1 MENESVND
9 DLNFDN
15 RIQLDGL
22 RDAVENIKAEL
33 RKVIIGQDNFVELL
47 IAGLL
52 ADGHVLI
59 EGVPGIAKT
68 VTAKLFAKVLKTNFS
83 RIQFTP
89 DLMPSDVLGTSVL
102 NMKTSEFEFKQG
114 PIFSNIVLIDEINRA
129 PAKTQAALFETMEE
143 RQATIDGVTYTC
155 KSPIMDLATQ
165 NPIEQEGTYALPE
178 AQLDRFIFK
187 IKVDYPSL
195 EDEMNAILAEN
206 PELAAELDAEVER
219 MKTAKEKYYPT
230 FIFSQHPENANNQR
244 QDKYDQ

>member
-68 VTAKLFAKVLKTNFS
+68 VTAKLFAKVLKT
-83 RIQFTP
+83 
-89 DLMPSDVLGTSVL
+89 
-102 NMKTSEFEFKQG
+102 
-114 PIFSNIVLIDEINRA
+114 
-129 PAKTQAALFETMEE
+129 AK
-143 RQATIDGVTYTC
+143 
-155 KSPIMDLATQ
+155 
-165 NPIEQEGTYALPE
+165 
-178 AQLDRFIFK
+178 
-187 IKVDYPSL
+187 
-195 EDEMNAILAEN
+195 
-206 PELAAELDAEVER
+206 
-219 MKTAKEKYYPT
+219 KE
-230 FIFSQHPENANNQR
+230 
-244 QDKYDQ
+244 